1 MKNAF
6 LILMFLFSMVT
17 TYGCSAEF
25 WGGTGAGILGTG
37 AGYEIR
43 AKQQLDELNEDY
55 EAGNITKEEYEIRKD
70 QIQKGSVVY

>member
-1 MKNAF
+1 MKKK
-6 LILMFLFSMVT
+6 LRLVGIMFLAAMLT
-17 TYGCSAEF
+17 ACSGEF

-43 AKQQLDELNEDY
+43 AKQQMDELNEKY
-55 EAGNITKEEYEIRKD
+55 EEGEITKEEYEIRKD